1 MIRMSQ
7 KKQELRQRIL
17 MHMISMYSECSSTWL
32 DLSWLVFS
40 AWSITVFGSP
50 NARRK
55 TRMTL
60 LKIMETKFF
69 WSKPNHKIKYILKIR
84 GILRLKRTK
93 AHQTSLTYIAEQ
105 HTMRV
110 QSLFNMDLKMQ
121 MIVLLTKRV
130 TIPKA
135 ASRWWRG
142 INKFANQAREVAQQV
157 HLQLRL
163 YKKEAWRSRSRAASQ
178 KLTGSRPW
186 PTTLQTCMRQTRR
199 L

>member
-1 MIRMSQ
+1 MIKMSH
-7 KKQELRQRIL
+7 KRRELRQGIKML
-17 MHMISMYSECSSTWL
+17 MISMCLECSSTWL

-60 LKIMETKFF
+60 LRIMETKFF
-69 WSKPNHKIKYILKIR
+69 WSKPNPKIKYILKIR

-110 QSLFNMDLKMQ
+110 QSSFKFNMDLIMP

-178 KLTGSRPW
+178 KSTGSRPW
-186 PTTLQTCMRQTRR
+186 PTTLQTCMR
-199 L
+199 